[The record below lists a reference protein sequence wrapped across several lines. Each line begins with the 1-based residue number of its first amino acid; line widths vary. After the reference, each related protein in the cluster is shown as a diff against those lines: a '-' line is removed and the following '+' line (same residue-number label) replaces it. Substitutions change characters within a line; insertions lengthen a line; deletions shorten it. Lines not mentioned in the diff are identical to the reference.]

1 MWLGYTRSPKE
12 DSPEKEFKSHPSNSL
27 TGVIRR
33 LLNVPERSFPLAFL
47 SGMRYFHGS
56 PPHFQRVNDNPS
68 IEVSAPSKLYS
79 HRNARHN
86 SAVNFEHLHF
96 VTVLGIY
103 EQVFAFF
110 PFFLTISRLRK
121 HSAIHADESSLEH
134 YSQVAHLHTTSEDD
148 FVVVWFGALGR
159 S

>member
-1 MWLGYTRSPKE
+1 MLTSV
-12 DSPEKEFKSHPSNSL
+12 SL
-27 TGVIRR
+27 TTGIETRAVAHSAVRTI
-33 LLNVPERSFPLAFL
+33 LIAAKGNASF
-47 SGMRYFHGS
+47 SGMIAATPS
-56 PPHFQRVNDNPS
+56 PCPAAWN
-68 IEVSAPSKLYS
+68 
-79 HRNARHN
+79 
-86 SAVNFEHLHF
+86 
-96 VTVLGIY
+96 GIY

-148 FVVVWFGALGR
+148 FVVVWFGAIGR